1 MSTAGRASQPVGI
14 VRVPKASKVQPSYPL
29 PGFRQSFTAPLLP
42 PGGAVTAAKQ
52 GREKGAERYLT
63 VREVADLLKVST
75 ATIYDAVKRGGLA
88 HVRVS
93 NSIRIPASAL
103 P

>member
-1 MSTAGRASQPVGI
+1 LPTAGRASQPVGI
-14 VRVPKASKVQPSYPL
+14 VRVPKAAKVHPSHPL
-29 PGFRQSFTAPLLP
+29 PGFRQDFTAPLLP
-42 PGGAVTAAKQ
+42 PAGGQTAARAA
-52 GREKGAERYLT
+52 REKGAERYLT

-75 ATIYDAVKRGGLA
+75 ATIYDAVKRGDLA

>member
-1 MSTAGRASQPVGI
+1 MATVARASQAVGI
-14 VRVPKASKVQPSYPL
+14 VRVPKAAEVHPSHPL
-29 PGFRQSFTAPLLP
+29 PGFRQDFTAPLLP
-42 PGGAVTAAKQ
+42 PGGRGTAAKT